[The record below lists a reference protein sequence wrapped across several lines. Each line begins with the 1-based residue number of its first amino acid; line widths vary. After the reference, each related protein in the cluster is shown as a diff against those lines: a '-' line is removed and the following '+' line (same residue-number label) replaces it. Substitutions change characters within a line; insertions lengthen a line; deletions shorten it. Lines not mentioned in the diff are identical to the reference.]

1 MVVVKDFR
9 IAKPGMLL
17 TIEFIQLDVSSNYL
31 PSSPKVLY
39 WDRTI
44 SVHTASENNLNY
56 IIETSSFVL
65 SRVMQAVLSI

>member
-9 IAKPGMLL
+9 VAKPGMLL

-44 SVHTASENNLNY
+44 SVHIARENNLNY
-56 IIETSSFVL
+56 IIVASFVF
-65 SRVMQAVLSI
+65 SRVMQAGLSI